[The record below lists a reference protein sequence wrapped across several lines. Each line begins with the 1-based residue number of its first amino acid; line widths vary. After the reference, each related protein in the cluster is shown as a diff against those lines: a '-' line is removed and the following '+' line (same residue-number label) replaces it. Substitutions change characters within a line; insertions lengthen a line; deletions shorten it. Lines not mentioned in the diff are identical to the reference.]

1 MYKKMLMV
9 TIVSSL
15 LGGAGF
21 SAVKS
26 YLSTV
31 PAADIAEN
39 RSAAA
44 GRFIGSPGVD
54 YGDIRRAMAHMAFH

>member
-1 MYKKMLMV
+1 MYKKLLMV

-21 SAVKS
+21 SAVRS

-31 PAADIAEN
+31 PAADIAES
-39 RSAAA
+39 RSTA
-44 GRFIGSPGVD
+44 GRFVGSPGID